1 MSVVD
6 TVLHKIFGTPHE
18 RKVKQLR
25 PVIAKIHEAKQAL
38 EALDDAALAAKSAEF
53 REKLKN
59 GATLEDIKVEAFA
72 VCQEAC
78 DRRLG
83 IFNIFKPEF
92 EFDFSRLGP
101 ELQGAVETAKAELA
115 SGKNEWE
122 VYLPAALYAKVRE
135 LYPESVK
142 PFRMMPFDVQ
152 MIGGLVL
159 HEGAIAEMA
168 TGEGKTLA
176 AALPVYLN
184 GLSGHG
190 VHVVTVN
197 DYLAGRDAKQMG
209 LVYQFLGLTVGLIV
223 NGLNSEQRRKSY
235 NSDVTYGT
243 NNEFGFDYLR
253 DNMAV
258 EPSQLVQR
266 ELNFCIVDEVDSIL
280 IDEAR
285 TPLIISGPA
294 EDATDKYAKANE
306 IAQKLVKNK
315 DFSVDEKD
323 KNIQLT
329 EKGVNHVESLMQI
342 TNLYG
347 EHADWVHFLDQA
359 LRAWHL
365 YERDVDYIVRDGEII
380 IVDENTGRLME
391 GRRYSNGMHQAIEA
405 KEKVQI
411 RRENQTL
418 ATITFQNY
426 FRMYKKLSGMT
437 GTAETEATEF
447 IKIYNMNTWVIPTNK
462 PCIRKDMQDMV
473 YKSEGAKW
481 KAIVA
486 EIKDRH
492 EKGQPLLVGTASIE
506 KSEHLHGLLEKEG
519 IPHEVLNAKNHSR
532 EAEIIQYAGY
542 KGKVTIATNMAGRG
556 TDIAL
561 GPGVTEVGGLHVLG
575 TERHESRRIDNQL
588 RGRSGRQGDPGS
600 SQYFLS
606 LDDNLMRIFGGDSV
620 KNLMTR
626 FGVGEDEV
634 ITHPIVSRS
643 IRSAQRRVEGQSF
656 DIRKH
661 LLDYDNVMNEQRKVI
676 YGLRRRILNGED
688 IRDEIMNR
696 IEDACDIKVSNYI
709 PPKSYV
715 ENWNLEGLHTDLQR
729 SLGME
734 YNLSFDDAT
743 KKTPDQV
750 LDEIIELCKARY
762 DKLTKI
768 IPDADFRNIER
779 RFLLMTI
786 DQVWKEHLYAMD
798 QLKDAIRFHGYAQK
812 DPLMIYKNEGYKMF
826 EGCIEKIAT
835 LTMLRIL
842 NIRIT
847 LPNGQTVSPDQLQLR
862 EQPKPESEAGAQ
874 EAANADQAAAPEQPS
889 TEGAK
894 AAGLAGQAA
903 SSETNAISE
912 GQQAASEAAQ
922 PMPQSALPG
931 TRPTVRRTYTNPA
944 VAAAARRAQQAGPKL
959 GRNDPCWCGSGLKYK
974 KCHGKDV
981 E

>member
-1 MSVVD
+1 MSIVD
-6 TVLHKIFGTPHE
+6 TVLHKVFGTPHE

-25 PVIAKIHEAKQAL
+25 PVIEKIHAARMAL

-53 REKLKN
+53 REKLNN
-59 GATLEDIKVEAFA
+59 GGTLEDIKVDAFA

-92 EFDFSRLGP
+92 GFDFSRLGP
-101 ELQGAVETAKAELA
+101 ELQDAVNDAKAELA

-209 LVYQFLGLTVGLIV
+209 LVYKFLGLTVGLIV
-223 NGLNSEQRRKSY
+223 NGLDSEQRRTSY

-258 EPSQLVQR
+258 DPSQLVQR

-294 EDATDKYAKANE
+294 EDATDKYSKANE

-315 DFSVDEKD
+315 DFGVDEKD
-323 KNIQLT
+323 KYIMLT
-329 EKGVNHVESLMQI
+329 EKGVNHVESLLQI

-347 EHADWVHFLDQA
+347 EHADWVHYIDQA

-365 YERDVDYIVRDGEII
+365 YEKDVDYIVRDGEIV

-405 KEKVQI
+405 KEGVQI

-462 PCIRKDMQDMV
+462 PCIRQDLQDMV
-473 YKSEGAKW
+473 YKSEDAKW
-481 KAIVA
+481 RAIVA
-486 EIKDRH
+486 EIKERH
-492 EKGQPLLVGTASIE
+492 SKGQPLLVGTASIE
-506 KSEHLHGLLEKEG
+506 KSEHLLGLLEKEG
-519 IPHEVLNAKNHSR
+519 IPHEVLNAKNHGR

-542 KGKVTIATNMAGRG
+542 KDKVTIATNMAGRG

-561 GPGVTEVGGLHVLG
+561 GPGVTDLGGLHVLG

-620 KNLMTR
+620 KNLMNR

-643 IRSAQRRVEGQSF
+643 IRGAQRRVEGQSF

-688 IRDEIMNR
+688 ISQEIMDR

-709 PPKSYV
+709 VAKSYP
-715 ENWNLEGLHTDLQR
+715 EDWNLEGLHTDLQR
-729 SLGME
+729 TLGME
-734 YNLSFDDAT
+734 YNLTLEEAM
-743 KKTPDQV
+743 KKTPEQV
-750 LDEIIELCKARY
+750 LDEVIGMCKARY
-762 DKLTKI
+762 EKLGKI
-768 IPDADFRNIER
+768 IPEADFRNIER

-812 DPLMIYKNEGYKMF
+812 DPLMVYKNEGFKLF
-826 EGCIEKIAT
+826 EGCLEKIAT

-847 LPNGQTVSPDQLQLR
+847 LPNGMTVSPDQLQLKSQ
-862 EQPKPESEAGAQ
+862 EQIDAEKKAAQ
-874 EAANADQAAAPEQPS
+874 EAGKDDSANSEQLS
-889 TEGAK
+889 AEGAQ
-894 AAGLAGQAA
+894 AAGLAGTAA
-903 SSETNAISE
+903 HSQSNAITE
-912 GQQAASEAAQ
+912 DQQAQQ
-922 PMPQSALPG
+922 PMSQSALPG

-944 VAAAARRAQQAGPKL
+944 ILEAARRRAQAAGPKL